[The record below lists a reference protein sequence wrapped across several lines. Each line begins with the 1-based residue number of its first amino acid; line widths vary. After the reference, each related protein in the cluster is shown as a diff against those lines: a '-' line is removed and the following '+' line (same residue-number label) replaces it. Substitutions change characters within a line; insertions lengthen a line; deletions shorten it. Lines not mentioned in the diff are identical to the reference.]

1 MNAAVNWNHTEG
13 RNAPSVPLDVR
24 FMNIA
29 AVVLGAIAL
38 AILCAQAIRWV
49 FAQPVFS
56 VSRII
61 VDGDTLHHNALTLQA
76 NVSGRISGQF
86 FSSDL
91 AQVRSVFESVPWV
104 RRAVVRREFPNRLRV
119 TLEEHRSTGFWG
131 VEGESRMVNSY
142 GEVFDANPGDAESDG
157 LARLIGGEGQSA
169 VVLDMYRQLSS
180 RLTSLDASIE
190 QLELTAQSA
199 WRMRLDSGAQIELGR
214 GSQAEV
220 IARFEKFLATHQKV
234 LAAYQR
240 ADLDRVES
248 VDLRNG
254 DGYAI
259 RLSGVTTGTPVVA
272 DKK

>member
-1 MNAAVNWNHTEG
+1 MNAAVNWNHMEG
-13 RNAPSVPLDVR
+13 RNPPSVPLDVR

-91 AQVRSVFESVPWV
+91 TQVRSVFESVPWV

-142 GEVFDANPGDAESDG
+142 GEVFDANPGDAESEG
-157 LARLIGGEGQSA
+157 LARLTGGEGQSA
-169 VVLDMYRQLSS
+169 VVLDMYRQLSL
-180 RLTSLDASIE
+180 RLKSLDASIE
-190 QLELTAQSA
+190 QLELTAQNA

-214 GSQAEV
+214 GSLAEV